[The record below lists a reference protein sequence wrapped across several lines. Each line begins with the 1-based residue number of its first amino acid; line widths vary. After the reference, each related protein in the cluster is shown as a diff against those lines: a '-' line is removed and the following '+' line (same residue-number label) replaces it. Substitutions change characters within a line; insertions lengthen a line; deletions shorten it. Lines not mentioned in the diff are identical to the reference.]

1 MTTYELIKAY
11 GYNMTNDIVI
21 AMDTDGDNVT
31 IFRWNAE
38 DNRHPDDGFYANVL
52 YYIPDDI
59 AKAQVNS
66 FTVLPQYL
74 TIDKEPI
81 KVSDTETLYIVIPT
95 YSRLYRYL
103 EDDNYPFL

>member
-1 MTTYELIKAY
+1 MTTCELIRAY
-11 GYNMTNDIVI
+11 NYNMTADIVI
-21 AMDTDGDNVT
+21 AMDNEDDNVT
-31 IFRWNAE
+31 IFRWSAE
-38 DNRHPDDGFYANVL
+38 DNRHPDDGSYSNVC

-59 AKAQVNS
+59 AKAQVDT

-95 YSRLYRYL
+95 YGRLYRYL
-103 EDDNYPFL
+103 DDDNYPFL